1 MNNVIVVGMMS
12 ALKHVVTRQGL
23 QMDARTII
31 PGAVTFLQVLTISIL
46 NNLVVLFHRIINCT
60 LFRVYLLT

>member
-12 ALKHVVTRQGL
+12 ALKRVVTRQGL

-31 PGAVTFLQVLTISIL
+31 PGDCRFSAGL
-46 NNLVVLFHRIINCT
+46 NNFYTKQLSSLVSHDYKLYTF
-60 LFRVYLLT
+60 